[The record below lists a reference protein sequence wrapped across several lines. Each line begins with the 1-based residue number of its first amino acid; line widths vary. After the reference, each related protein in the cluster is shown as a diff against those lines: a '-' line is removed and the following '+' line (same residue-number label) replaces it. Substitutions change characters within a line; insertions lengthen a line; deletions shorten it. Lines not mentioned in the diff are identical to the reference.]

1 MEIISKMDLKFR
13 VCMLLTSAVNLA
25 ALYSG
30 RAYFQKEDCISA
42 YGGVGNQFSNE
53 KLFG

>member
-1 MEIISKMDLKFR
+1 MDLKFR

-25 ALYSG
+25 ALYISG

-42 YGGVGNQFSNE
+42 YGDVGNQFSDE